1 MTLALNAPAH
11 VSILAL
17 DVHASIPP
25 NSDSPSYRPSP
36 LLFWDVD
43 TTRLLSPGYL
53 PLLFKGLLLLCWN
66 SSFTAFFFYNI
77 MDSELLSAME
87 NLQFTEEKSTNVVT
101 ETTTVDEDTESW
113 LVGSVI
119 TLKPVNGDSVVCILR
134 SVWKAKNVT
143 EIVELRPNFFLIKPV
158 SAEAKDMILKRRPWL
173 VHDDFFSIESFNPIW
188 CADEYDFNSM
198 AIWIR
203 VYKLPLRA
211 MNIEMGL
218 RLGGCV
224 ANAETELVPHSVS
237 QTSYSAGSSLSS
249 TEGTHDSMVSDSTV
263 YGKAD
268 ATEGPSQ
275 IIAATG
281 SHLSIPVV
289 DP

>member
-1 MTLALNAPAH
+1 
-11 VSILAL
+11 
-17 DVHASIPP
+17 
-25 NSDSPSYRPSP
+25 
-36 LLFWDVD
+36 
-43 TTRLLSPGYL
+43 
-53 PLLFKGLLLLCWN
+53 
-66 SSFTAFFFYNI
+66 

-224 ANAETELVPHSVS
+224 GKALGNELSSYIMNSTGLDVKKLQYGSWLRVLDQKPHTASHKRQGVEYFIETSPAPPGSANAETELVPHSVS